1 MQHNGILPTTS
12 PLPNSVSKTEESD
25 LMFLKLFG
33 KLSKTVFRIILAR
46 MIEAPL
52 KKLVHFVPT
61 VFPAPDIIQLCNV
74 CLQNLS
80 NSSNLPSPTG

>member
-61 VFPAPDIIQLCNV
+61 VFPAPDIIL
-74 CLQNLS
+74 
-80 NSSNLPSPTG
+80 

>member
-25 LMFLKLFG
+25 LMFLKFFG
-33 KLSKTVFRIILAR
+33 KLSETIFRVILAR

-52 KKLVHFVPT
+52 KKLVHFIPT
-61 VFPAPDIIQLCNV
+61 VFPAPDMIQLCNV
-74 CLQNLS
+74 CLQKLS
-80 NSSNLPSPTG
+80 NSSNLPSHTG